1 MKISTF
7 SSISTALLLV
17 VSVSACGPQPR
28 QTTEEIVS
36 ESEIIQPDEVDP
48 VIARVNDSM
57 IRLSDVHRE
66 FQARDYDPVAMPE
79 RGTALFDEVVAEL
92 VDQKLLAL
100 EARSRGLHRSPEARR
115 RMAQAEEQILGNV
128 LLESEI
134 DEATSP
140 EMIERIYQEQ
150 LRMIPRD
157 DEIMAR
163 HILVETREQ
172 AEAARAL
179 LEAGEDFADLA
190 VRISLDHAT
199 RLDGG
204 SLGYFTRSGVS
215 AVFGEVAFATPVG
228 EVSRPFETEFGWH
241 LLTVVDRRRQPA
253 PSFETLQQR
262 IVEIRTFER
271 INELLVELRDGAEI
285 TIIQPAPPVVEDE
298 EPSEPEPSETPE

>member
-1 MKISTF
+1 MKIYTF
-7 SSISTALLLV
+7 SAVLASLLLV
-17 VSVSACGPQPR
+17 ASLTACGPQPR
-28 QTTEEIVS
+28 QTAEEIVS
-36 ESEIIQPDEVDP
+36 ESEIVQPDEIDP
-48 VIARVNDSM
+48 VMARVNDSM

-66 FQARDYDPVAMPE
+66 FQARGYEETVMPE
-79 RGTALFDEVVAEL
+79 RGSVLFDEVVGEL
-92 VDQKLLAL
+92 IDQKLLAL

-134 DEATSP
+134 NEATTP

-150 LRMIPRD
+150 VRMIPRD
-157 DEIMAR
+157 DEILAR

-204 SLGYFTRSGVS
+204 NLGYFTRDGVS
-215 AVFGEVAFATPVG
+215 DIFGEIAFATTVG

-253 PSFETLQQR
+253 PSFDVLQAD
-262 IVEIRTFER
+262 IVEIRMFER
-271 INELLVELRDGAEI
+271 INELLVELRSGAEI
-285 TIIQPAPPVVEDE
+285 SITETAPTEVEDE
-298 EPSEPEPSETPE
+298 PSESERLDAPE

>member
-7 SSISTALLLV
+7 SSVSAALLLV
-17 VSVSACGPQPR
+17 ASLSACGPEPR

-36 ESEIIQPDEVDP
+36 ESEIVQPDEIDP

-66 FQARDYDPVAMPE
+66 FQARDYDLAAMPE
-79 RGTALFDEVVAEL
+79 RGTEVFDAVVGEL

-150 LRMIPRD
+150 VRMVPRD

-172 AEAARAL
+172 ADAARAL
-179 LEAGEDFADLA
+179 LDAGEDFADLA

-215 AVFGEVAFATPVG
+215 SVFGEVAFATPVG

-262 IVEIRTFER
+262 IVEIRMFER

-285 TIIQPAPPVVEDE
+285 TIIQPAPAEVEGRDVSD
-298 EPSEPEPSETPE
+298 PNPAETPE